1 MAYSI
6 EPSYVLADG
15 ICKELANAS
24 TKINNKWYFS
34 GTGFNA
40 SNIDRNG
47 DFSATENFAIVS
59 DKKIIAY
66 IESRWLRSLKVLVDF
81 NIILFDDSKKISFVD
96 AVLSYFEYVFISR
109 GCDVITFDVADK
121 NVPLVNLCS
130 KFSSKYFGH
139 KCGIKTRN
147 IKSINDEVSN
157 AILYEITKEEYLEWK
172 KTKTA

>member
-47 DFSATENFAIVS
+47 DFSVTENFAIVS

-66 IESRWLRSLKVLVDF
+66 IESRWLRSIKVLVDF
-81 NIILFDDSKKISFVD
+81 KIILFDDTKKISFVD

-109 GCDVITFDVADK
+109 GCDVITFDVAEK
-121 NVPLVNLCS
+121 NSSLVKLCS
-130 KFSSKYFGH
+130 KLSSKYFGH
-139 KCGIKTRN
+139 KCGVKTRN
-147 IKSINDEVSN
+147 LKSLNGEISD
-157 AILYEITKEEYLEWK
+157 AILYEITKEEYFNWK
-172 KTKTA
+172 NTLTA